1 MKDKIRTSGIQ
12 GGISKEG
19 RKTGKIGS
27 DKEVEM
33 SNSVWRT
40 CSELCTI
47 STDISRE
54 TFWIIRLEEESRRL
68 DFETVSAALLR
79 QSNTIG
85 ENGISRSVLR

>member
-47 STDISRE
+47 STDLS
-54 TFWIIRLEEESRRL
+54 
-68 DFETVSAALLR
+68 
-79 QSNTIG
+79 
-85 ENGISRSVLR
+85 